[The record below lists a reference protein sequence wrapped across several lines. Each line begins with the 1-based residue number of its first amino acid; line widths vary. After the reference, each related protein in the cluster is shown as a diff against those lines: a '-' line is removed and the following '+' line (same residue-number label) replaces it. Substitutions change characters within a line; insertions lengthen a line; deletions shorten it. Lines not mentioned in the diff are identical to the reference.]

1 MDNHMYDGTMSNGKK
16 RSVFPPTEKVCLG
29 LSDTTRLQLLAKIGR
44 SEVCVCDLQV
54 EVKRDQPTVS
64 RHLAMLRKCGLVT
77 VRKEGRWSY
86 YRRAPLPPRLSKMVD
101 LAARLV
107 KAKPSG
113 PKCC

>member
-1 MDNHMYDGTMSNGKK
+1 MDNHMYDETMSNGKK

-44 SEVCVCDLQV
+44 SEVCVCDLQA

-77 VRKEGRWSY
+77 LRKEGRWSY
-86 YRRAPLPPRLSKMVD
+86 YRRAPLPPGLSKMVD
-101 LAARLV
+101 LAAKLV

-113 PKCC
+113 PRCC